1 MLSSE
6 AIPRRAAGRDETK
19 TGSFIGFLP
28 AMSIREKGSGLGT
41 RGLKA
46 QGTGWQGTGWQGT
59 LYSATCALY
68 PEPCSSCMRIAL
80 AQLNPISGDINGN
93 LAKILDVL
101 EQATAQG
108 ADLLVTPEMA
118 LPGYC
123 IGDLVEDAGFL
134 AANARAMQR
143 IADAARGITA
153 VVGFI
158 DFDLEARNESGA
170 IRKFNAAA
178 VVRDGH
184 ILQRA
189 HKTLLPSYR
198 YFDDKRFFVPGAVR
212 EPVSV
217 PVRGGTI
224 RLGVSICEDLWDE
237 FYHVKPLAEL
247 VAKGADVLL
256 NLNASP
262 FCPGKRHER
271 DETIRRH
278 IAQLGKPLV
287 YINTTGAADNGKNII
302 PFDGESLVY
311 DGAGRLLAIGR
322 QFEEQLL
329 VVDLDPATPPD
340 GLRLPAIDRDRE
352 VYDGLVM
359 ALRDYMRKTGFDRA
373 VVAVSGGIDSA
384 LALAIAADALG
395 PDRVSA
401 YNMPSRFNSDTT
413 RSIAERLA
421 RAFGVS
427 YGVIPIQDIDEH
439 VREVFETHAHPIAH
453 SFTGENLHARIR
465 GMLMMAESNDT
476 GALLISCGNETEIA
490 LGYATLYG
498 DMCGGV
504 SLIGD
509 LSKLDVYRMAR
520 YVNARHGA
528 EKIPEDTFHIKP
540 SAELAEN
547 QYDPFDYWVVAPVVG
562 EIVEQRTSP
571 ADLVRLFEQRALDPA
586 RFVLDADGR
595 TVYDKHTSA
604 SFSDVVYDCFRR
616 IRRSVYKRLQGPP
629 IIVVTERAFGLDLR
643 ETIIN
648 GWEGLENP

>member
-1 MLSSE
+1 
-6 AIPRRAAGRDETK
+6 
-19 TGSFIGFLP
+19 
-28 AMSIREKGSGLGT
+28 
-41 RGLKA
+41 
-46 QGTGWQGTGWQGT
+46 
-59 LYSATCALY
+59 
-68 PEPCSSCMRIAL
+68 MRIAL
-80 AQLNPISGDINGN
+80 AQLNPTSGDIDGN
-93 LAKILDVL
+93 TAKILEAL
-101 EQATAQG
+101 ESAAAQG
-108 ADLLVTPEMA
+108 ADLFVTPEMA

-134 AANARAMQR
+134 AANERAMRR

-158 DFDLEARNESGA
+158 DFDPKAHNDSGA
-170 IRKFNAAA
+170 IRKYNAAA
-178 VVRDGH
+178 VIRDGQV
-184 ILQRA
+184 LQRA

-198 YFDDKRFFVPGAVR
+198 YFDDKRFFVPGEVR

-217 PVRGGTI
+217 PTKGGPI

-262 FCPGKRHER
+262 FCPGKRQER
-271 DETIRRH
+271 DQIIRRH
-278 IAQLGKPLV
+278 LAVLRKPLV

-311 DGAGRLLAIGR
+311 DAGGRLIAIGR
-322 QFEEQLL
+322 QFQEQLL
-329 VVDLDPATPPD
+329 IVDVDAGAAAPELQLPP
-340 GLRLPAIDRDRE
+340 IDVDRE
-352 VYDGLVM
+352 IYDGLVM

-373 VVAVSGGIDSA
+373 IVAVSGGIDSA
-384 LALAIAADALG
+384 LALAIASDALG
-395 PDRVSA
+395 PERVSA

-421 RAFGVS
+421 QAFGVA
-427 YGVIPIQDIDEH
+427 YGVIPIQELDEH
-439 VREVFETHAHPIAH
+439 VRAVFETHAHPIAR

-465 GMLMMAESNDT
+465 GLLMMAESNDT

-509 LSKLDVYRMAR
+509 LSKLDVYRLAR

-528 EKIPEDTFHIKP
+528 EKIPEETFHIKP
-540 SAELAEN
+540 SAELAAN
-547 QYDPFDYWVVAPVVG
+547 QVDPFDYWVVAPVVG
-562 EIVEQRTSP
+562 ELVERRTSP
-571 ADLVRLFEQRALDPA
+571 AALVRLFEEHTLDPA
-586 RFVLDADGR
+586 RFVPDAEGR
-595 TVYDKHTSA
+595 TVYDKHTTA
-604 SFSDVVYDCFRR
+604 TFSDVVYDCFRR
-616 IRRSVYKRLQGPP
+616 LRRSVYKRLQGPP
-629 IIVVTERAFGLDLR
+629 IVVVTERAFGFDLR

-648 GWEGLENP
+648 GWEG